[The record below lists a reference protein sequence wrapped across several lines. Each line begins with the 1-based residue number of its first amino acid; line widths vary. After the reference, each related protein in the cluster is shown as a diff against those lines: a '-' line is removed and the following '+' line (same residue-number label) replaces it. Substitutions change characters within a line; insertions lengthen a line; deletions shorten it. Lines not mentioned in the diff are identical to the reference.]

1 MGSARDKT
9 FWGKEEE
16 IDFLII
22 FMQKLTIL
30 SSVPEWIFGS
40 IANNPAFGFTQAES
54 QSALKDEKQVFI
66 DAIGIP
72 DIEKYVKVEVLRV
85 MDGIP
90 KDHSA
95 DAYILGGRRIIKK
108 KRDQKEWVDRL
119 IRFVSAKVEDGTP
132 LFGICF
138 GSQVLAS
145 AVWGEVDWM
154 KERVIGKGSM
164 TVDGDNKD
172 SHWSHR
178 QAIFSPGE
186 AKIII
191 PQEQGLILPD
201 DSVERSPIQMIQVA
215 NATGVQFHPEFTPEF
230 TGFLVKLMR
239 SQLASEWLN
248 PDEILVRME
257 AMNGENPSSQMLQG
271 FIKKYYN
278 I

>member
-1 MGSARDKT
+1 
-9 FWGKEEE
+9 
-16 IDFLII
+16 
-22 FMQKLTIL
+22 MQKLTIL

-40 IANNPAFGFTQAES
+40 IANNPSFGFTQAES

-95 DAYILGGRRIIKK
+95 DAYILGGSPAMVTE
-108 KRDQKEWVDRL
+108 RDQKEWVDRL
-119 IRFVSAKVEDGTP
+119 IRFVGAKVEEWTP

-138 GSQVLAS
+138 GSQVLAT
-145 AVWGEVDWM
+145 AVWGKVDWM
-154 KERVIGKGSM
+154 KERVIGRGSIL
-164 TVDGDNKD
+164 VDGESID
-172 SHWSHR
+172 SIWLHQ
-178 QAIFSPGE
+178 QAMESSGE
-186 AKIII
+186 AKILSGGVKIVI
-191 PQEQGLILPD
+191 PQKQGLRLPD

-230 TGFLVKLMR
+230 TGFLVKFMR

-248 PDEILVRME
+248 PDEILARMA
-257 AMNGENPSSQMLQG
+257 AMNGNNPSSQMLQG

>member
-1 MGSARDKT
+1 
-9 FWGKEEE
+9 
-16 IDFLII
+16 
-22 FMQKLTIL
+22 MQKLTIL

-40 IANNPAFGFTQAES
+40 IANNPSFGFTQAES

-72 DIEKYVKVEVLRV
+72 DIEKYVKIEVLRV

-95 DAYILGGRRIIKK
+95 DAYILGGSPAMVTE
-108 KRDQKEWVDRL
+108 RDQKEWVDRL

-154 KERVIGKGSM
+154 KDRVIGKGSM
-164 TVDGDNKD
+164 TVDGENMD
-172 SHWSHR
+172 SLWSHR

-191 PQEQGLILPD
+191 PQEQDLILPD

-239 SQLASEWLN
+239 SQLESEWLN
-248 PDEILVRME
+248 PDEILARME
-257 AMNGENPSSQMLQG
+257 AMNGNNPSSQMLQG